1 MGQIFKLLC
10 LLLLTKF
17 CLSFNAYNALTGVKM
32 IFPKKVLT
40 DIPSKLVDKI
50 KKYDEDHDGLTT
62 SYTFPVEYKTTI
74 FKDHDKKTTL
84 VNVFPTVETKT
95 YSLKYQDLGY
105 QVLETSTTLLFDRL
119 NATVEYQT
127 TPMLNSTLTYPITA
141 PIQTFGYATP
151 EYQHEI
157 LVYPTRIN
165 ITQITSTSAV
175 NYTKVEHVDNTVPF
189 V

>member
-1 MGQIFKLLC
+1 M
-10 LLLLTKF
+10 
-17 CLSFNAYNALTGVKM
+17 
-32 IFPKKVLT
+32 
-40 DIPSKLVDKI
+40 
-50 KKYDEDHDGLTT
+50 
-62 SYTFPVEYKTTI
+62 
-74 FKDHDKKTTL
+74 
-84 VNVFPTVETKT
+84 FPTVETKT